1 LIDYESL
8 MGLLKVERM
17 ADLKEVYRGW
27 VEESLGK
34 EELGRQ
40 SRWTESI
47 AVGSKAFV
55 EDTKEK
61 LGIKAT
67 GREVIGGDGVYELRE
82 AESSYDALFGPE
94 NSDLSSKNA
103 YYWDLFH

>member
-8 MGLLKVERM
+8 IDLLKIERM
-17 ADLKEVYRGW
+17 VDLKEVYGGW
-27 VEESLGK
+27 VEESLGR

-55 EDTKEK
+55 EDTKER
-61 LGIKAT
+61 LGIST
-67 GREVIGGDGVYELRE
+67 IGREVIGGDGVYELRE